1 MDIGTKTV
9 DNVDLRCQHY
19 QHKKFLFINRS
30 FLCKLKTGVFVDK
43 AGVFVDKAGV
53 FVDKKLHM
61 IIIIYYDNNILYL
74 FIIINYIIIIYSIYL
89 YIYFEFFH
97 KEFKRLLKKGHL

>member
-61 IIIIYYDNNILYL
+61 IIIIYYDNNILYWVSLIISSLRL
-74 FIIINYIIIIYSIYL
+74 FYISIY
-89 YIYFEFFH
+89 F
-97 KEFKRLLKKGHL
+97 

>member
-1 MDIGTKTV
+1 MDNGTKTV

-43 AGVFVDKAGV
+43 AGDFVDKAGV

>member
-43 AGVFVDKAGV
+43 AGVFI
-53 FVDKKLHM
+53 DKKLHM